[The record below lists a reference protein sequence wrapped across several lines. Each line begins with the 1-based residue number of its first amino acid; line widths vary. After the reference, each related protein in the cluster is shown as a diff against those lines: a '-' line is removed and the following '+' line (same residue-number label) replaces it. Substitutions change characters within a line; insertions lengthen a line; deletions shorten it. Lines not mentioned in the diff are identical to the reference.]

1 MANPSTKTDICNL
14 ALSRIGAATV
24 TSAEISADSS
34 VNAQHCNRHYEQT
47 RDALLRSHY
56 WRFASARADLTE
68 NASSPDFEFDNQF
81 DLPSDFLRLKSVFSD
96 DGTET
101 ENTKYS
107 YAVEGNLLLTDD
119 DEVSIRYVKQETDV
133 SNFDSL
139 FIETFVLSLALKLV
153 MPITQ
158 DVKLYAEIKDELY
171 NQIMPRVRA
180 MDRQETNTTG
190 RYNRRPWVEA
200 RLLGGGTWRQDRV

>member
-1 MANPSTKTDICNL
+1 
-14 ALSRIGAATV
+14 
-24 TSAEISADSS
+24 
-34 VNAQHCNRHYEQT
+34 
-47 RDALLRSHY
+47 
-56 WRFASARADLTE
+56 
-68 NASSPDFEFDNQF
+68 
-81 DLPSDFLRLKSVFSD
+81 
-96 DGTET
+96 
-101 ENTKYS
+101 
-107 YAVEGNLLLTDD
+107 
-119 DEVSIRYVKQETDV
+119 
-133 SNFDSL
+133 
-139 FIETFVLSLALKLV
+139 